1 MTSKPAQPGPG
12 PQPGARPGPLP
23 GSRPGSRFARGQPG
37 RRPGPDPRPAR
48 SQPGGP
54 SQPGGGPSQPGGAP
68 SQPGGG
74 PSLSP
79 RIPLA
84 EAQPAMFGYLAAI
97 FLGPLIPLVMYLIGR
112 RRSPFRRF
120 HAATALNLSLT
131 GLLYALCC
139 LILAGL
145 LLLDSLTVALVVAI
159 PVALVIWLTVL
170 KYLIRGIGAA
180 NRGERYEVPAWIC
193 AQIAK

>member
-12 PQPGARPGPLP
+12 PQPGPEPGSQPGPW
-23 GSRPGSRFARGQPG
+23 FARGQP
-37 RRPGPDPRPAR
+37 RRGPGPDPRLAR

-54 SQPGGGPSQPGGAP
+54 S
-68 SQPGGG
+68 
-74 PSLSP
+74 LRP
-79 RIPLA
+79 RIPLS
-84 EAQPAMFGYLAAI
+84 EAKPAMLGYVAAI

-112 RRSPFRRF
+112 RKSPFRRF
-120 HAATALNLSLT
+120 HAATAFNLSLT

-139 LILAGL
+139 MILAGL

-159 PVALVIWLTVL
+159 PVALILWLTML

>member
-1 MTSKPAQPGPG
+1 MTSKPGQSGPG
-12 PQPGARPGPLP
+12 PRAGPRAGPRPGAWLVRGRPG
-23 GSRPGSRFARGQPG
+23 GS
-37 RRPGPDPRPAR
+37 
-48 SQPGGP
+48 
-54 SQPGGGPSQPGGAP
+54 
-68 SQPGGG
+68 
-74 PSLSP
+74 SLAP

-112 RRSPFRRF
+112 RRSSFRRF

-131 GLLYALCC
+131 GLLYAFCC

-145 LLLDSLTVALVVAI
+145 LLLDSITVALIVAI
-159 PVALVIWLTVL
+159 PVALILWLTVL

>member
-1 MTSKPAQPGPG
+1 VSEAKPAM
-12 PQPGARPGPLP
+12 L
-23 GSRPGSRFARGQPG
+23 
-37 RRPGPDPRPAR
+37 
-48 SQPGGP
+48 
-54 SQPGGGPSQPGGAP
+54 
-68 SQPGGG
+68 
-74 PSLSP
+74 
-79 RIPLA
+79 
-84 EAQPAMFGYLAAI
+84 GYLAAI

-112 RRSPFRRF
+112 RRSSFRRF

-131 GLLYALCC
+131 GLLYAFCC

-145 LLLDSLTVALVVAI
+145 LLLDSVTVALVVAI
-159 PVALVIWLTVL
+159 PVALIIWLTVL

>member
-1 MTSKPAQPGPG
+1 MTSKPARPGPG
-12 PQPGARPGPLP
+12 P
-23 GSRPGSRFARGQPG
+23 RFARRQPA
-37 RRPGPDPRPAR
+37 RGPDPDPRLARP
-48 SQPGGP
+48 
-54 SQPGGGPSQPGGAP
+54 
-68 SQPGGG
+68 QPGGG
-74 PSLSP
+74 PSLAP
-79 RIPLA
+79 RIPAA
-84 EAQPAMFGYLAAI
+84 EAKPAMLGYLAAI
-97 FLGPLIPLVMYLIGR
+97 FLGPLIPLILYLVGR

-139 LILAGL
+139 LILCGL

>member
-1 MTSKPAQPGPG
+1 MTSKPAQPG
-12 PQPGARPGPLP
+12 
-23 GSRPGSRFARGQPG
+23 RG
-37 RRPGPDPRPAR
+37 PRPAR

-54 SQPGGGPSQPGGAP
+54 SLRPRPGSRFARGRLGSGQ
-68 SQPGGG
+68 
-74 PSLSP
+74 SLRP
-79 RIPLA
+79 RIPLS
-84 EAQPAMFGYLAAI
+84 EAKPAMLGYLAAI

-145 LLLDSLTVALVVAI
+145 LLLDSITVALVVAI
-159 PVALVIWLTVL
+159 PVALIIWLTML

>member
-1 MTSKPAQPGPG
+1 MTS
-12 PQPGARPGPLP
+12 RPTKP
-23 GSRPGSRFARGQPG
+23 GSGPRFGRRQPA
-37 RRPGPDPRPAR
+37 RRPGPDPRLAR
-48 SQPGGP
+48 SQP
-54 SQPGGGPSQPGGAP
+54 S
-68 SQPGGG
+68 G
-74 PSLSP
+74 PSLAP

-84 EAQPAMFGYLAAI
+84 EAKPAMLGYLAAI
-97 FLGPLIPLVMYLIGR
+97 FLGPPIPLVLYLIGR

-120 HAATALNLSLT
+120 HAATAFNLSLT

-139 LILAGL
+139 LILCGL
-145 LLLDSLTVALVVAI
+145 LLLNSLTVALLVTI

-193 AQIAK
+193 AQIAKP

>member
-1 MTSKPAQPGPG
+1 MTSKPARPEPGPRYARS
-12 PQPGARPGPLP
+12 QPARE
-23 GSRPGSRFARGQPG
+23 
-37 RRPGPDPRPAR
+37 PGPDPRLAR

-54 SQPGGGPSQPGGAP
+54 S
-68 SQPGGG
+68 
-74 PSLSP
+74 LRP

-84 EAQPAMFGYLAAI
+84 EAKPAMLGYLAAI
-97 FLGPLIPLVMYLIGR
+97 FLGPLIPLVMYMIGR

-139 LILAGL
+139 LILCGL
-145 LLLDSLTVALVVAI
+145 LLLDSLTVALVVVI
-159 PVALVIWLTVL
+159 PVALVIWLSVL

-180 NRGERYEVPAWIC
+180 NRGERFEVPAWIC